1 MKPKKHGKYYQ
12 ITYRCPNYPKLINE
26 TFDTEEEAN
35 LRIAQIQLEKKLGTL
50 LPPSRFLDPDRDRA
64 LYRETMTVSQLM
76 TEYVRLYGL
85 SHWSVDTLSCN
96 RHRINDYILPYIGDV
111 PIKSLTTHQLE
122 QFYLML
128 QTEPA
133 VKRKGHEHEEATI
146 SLSIIE
152 KIHALIRNALN
163 QAIRWD
169 YLRGS
174 NPANSVELSSR
185 KVQPR
190 DVWSDQEAQ
199 YALSIC
205 ADPVL
210 KLCLFS
216 ALGYSMRIGEILGLT
231 WDCVHIDSALVQA
244 GDAFLSVEKELRRVS
259 RQSAAELKKRG
270 MDNIF
275 FTFPSIKKSSST
287 TILVLKTPKTDSSVR
302 NIFVP
307 ETVAAALQEMK
318 QYQESLKAQL
328 STEYQD
334 FNLVVAQ
341 NNGRPYEEH
350 TIAQKLRMLIQE
362 HDLKPVVFHSLH
374 HCSTS
379 VKLKISGGDIK
390 AVQGDTGHAQANMVT
405 DVYSHIMNGDRK
417 RLAKKMD
424 TLFFS
429 SEVCASS
436 SKATLNESSQQIIQ
450 LLEKSPDLADLL
462 LQMTKV
468 LGDKSG
474 T

>member
-1 MKPKKHGKYYQ
+1 MKPKKHGKRYQ
-12 ITYRCPNYPKLINE
+12 ITYCCPNYPKLINE
-26 TFDTEEEAN
+26 CFDTEEQAN
-35 LRIAQIQLEKKLGTL
+35 LRIAQIQLQKKLGTL
-50 LPPSRFLDPDRDRA
+50 TPPSHLLDPDKDHS

-76 TEYVRLYGL
+76 SEYVKLYGL

-96 RHRINDYILPYIGDV
+96 RHRIDDYIIPYIGDV
-111 PIKSLTTHQLE
+111 PIKSLTTHRLE

-128 QTEPA
+128 QAEPA
-133 VKRKGHEHEEATI
+133 VRRKGREDEEATV
-146 SLSIIE
+146 SLSVIE
-152 KIHALIRNALN
+152 KVHSLIRNALN

-174 NPANSVELSSR
+174 NPANAVELTSR

-205 ADPVL
+205 TDPVL
-210 KLCLFS
+210 KLCLYL
-216 ALGYSMRIGEILGLT
+216 ALGCSMRIGEILGLT
-231 WDCVHIDSALVQA
+231 WDCVHIDKSLLQS

-259 RQSAAELKKRG
+259 KRSAAELKKRG
-270 MDNIF
+270 RDDIF
-275 FTFPSIKKSSST
+275 FTFPPLKQTTST
-287 TILVLKTPKTDSSVR
+287 TILVLKTPKTESSVR

-307 ETVAAALQEMK
+307 ETVATALQEMR
-318 QYQESLKAQL
+318 QNQNVLKAEL

-334 FNLVVAQ
+334 FQLVVAQ

-350 TIAQKLRMLIQE
+350 IIAQKLKLLISE
-362 HDLKPVVFHSLH
+362 HNLKPVVFHSLR

-405 DVYSHIMNGDRK
+405 DVYSHIMNGGRK

-424 TLFFS
+424 AQFFS
-429 SEVCASS
+429 PN
-436 SKATLNESSQQIIQ
+436 KTTLNESSQQIVQ

-468 LGDKSG
+468 LGEKTG